1 MLLVAAT
8 RAKATNT
15 VDDVGWY
22 GNTGS
27 DSNADGTTHAVGT
40 KQANELGIY
49 DMSGNVYEWC
59 SDRYG
64 NYGSS
69 AQTNPTGAASGS
81 SRGLRGG
88 SWFGNA
94 GGCRV
99 SFRDRSFPGNG
110 YDCNFGLRLV
120 F

>member
-40 KQANELGIY
+40 RQANELGIY

-59 SDRYG
+59 SDWYG
-64 NYGSS
+64 SYGSS
-69 AQTNPTGAASGS
+69 AQTNPTGAATGS
-81 SRGLRGG
+81 YRVLRGG
-88 SWFGNA
+88 GWSRFA
-94 GGCRV
+94 RSCRV
-99 SFRDRSFPGNG
+99 SYRISYYPDYG
-110 YDCNFGLRLV
+110 YSNRGLRLV